1 MDSTKV
7 RLRSICILL
16 ISFRAIMVAYEEISK
31 KSLEDAIENE
41 CSKDLR
47 MGYKAIV
54 RLAKNPGY
62 YYARTIHKA
71 MKGDQY
77 FRGHLLK

>member
-1 MDSTKV
+1 MT
-7 RLRSICILL
+7 
-16 ISFRAIMVAYEEISK
+16 AYEEISK
-31 KSLEDAIENE
+31 KSLEDAIESE

-71 MKGDQY
+71 MKGVGTDEEPIVRHIINTSEVVNY
-77 FRGHLLK
+77 SKLD

>member
-1 MDSTKV
+1 
-7 RLRSICILL
+7 
-16 ISFRAIMVAYEEISK
+16 MVAYEEISK
-31 KSLEDAIENE
+31 KSLEDAIESE

-62 YYARTIHKA
+62 Y
-71 MKGDQY
+71 
-77 FRGHLLK
+77 